1 MPVFRSPPE
10 SAKACRKAIF
20 AECIE
25 YMSVI
30 ENGEKNLTV
39 QQLKRL
45 AQALGMPPDKLEIVF
60 PRLFMGVNPVVL

>member
-1 MPVFRSPPE
+1 
-10 SAKACRKAIF
+10 
-20 AECIE
+20 
-25 YMSVI
+25 MSVI